1 MTNVNDID
9 RWSKYA
15 QQLSD
20 MIKLPAGEAIQMTT
34 PSTPWD
40 WGGRTPGALPY
51 SQWSLLNVVPST
63 PQQQTNAHTAGGSS
77 GFDHSYRVWMNSLAV
92 GNLEGD
98 NHYKQLQA
106 NAAAARRT
114 YTDYYKSVQLQWK
127 NATPSGTP
135 DFSTWLNQ
143 DGQYAQLSQ
152 IKANRQA
159 IDNEDKQL
167 QNYVN
172 QIEAPTAD
180 ILAAYEDKQY
190 QDVFSGP
197 GGNVTERTWPLG
209 TGKPYAIDYITE
221 ITGGNFGGDAT
232 NGNKASLHIDKQ
244 SKDYNFEEHFSTVDG
259 GGFLEFMAFGL
270 GANRKAES
278 AWGSDLAWSLDIE
291 FQDARTIPIK
301 AGGWYSGVNA
311 FKNGPYAEGFSKY
324 KNGDKNF
331 FFGPGGSL
339 SRIYTGMVVAYRP
352 TIVFE
357 AHQSYIDTYHEQWQA
372 EGGIEIGPFIFG
384 TETSG
389 ESTSAKVEKSTNKLT
404 LTSTASWPVILGMAS
419 SWTVPPGE

>member
-1 MTNVNDID
+1 MSIQEDVD
-9 RWSKYA
+9 RWLQYA
-15 QQLSD
+15 QELSK
-20 MIKLPAGEAIQMTT
+20 MIRLPAGEAIQVTT

-63 PQQQTNAHTAGGSS
+63 PQQQTNAHAAGGSS

-114 YTDYYKSVQLQWK
+114 YTEYYKSVQLQWK
-127 NATPSGTP
+127 NDVPSGTP

-167 QNYVN
+167 QDYVN

-197 GGNVTERTWPLG
+197 GGNVTERTWTLG

-221 ITGGNFGGDAT
+221 ITGGNFGGDAV
-232 NGNKASLHIDKQ
+232 NGNKASFHM
-244 SKDYNFEEHFSTVDG
+244 DYESEKYKYEEHFATVDTG
-259 GGFLEFMAFGL
+259 GWLDFMAFGL
-270 GANRKAES
+270 GGNRKEAGVWGES
-278 AWGSDLAWSLDIE
+278 SDWSLDIE
-291 FQDARTIPIK
+291 FQDVRTIPIK

-324 KNGDKNF
+324 KDGDKNY
-331 FFGPGGSL
+331 FFGAGGSL

-352 TIVFE
+352 KAVLKTWE
-357 AHQSYIDTYHEQWQA
+357 SYTDYVHSSWQA
-372 EGGIEIGPFIFG
+372 EGGVEIGPFVFG
-384 TETSG
+384 TEMSG
-389 ESTSAKVEKSTNKLT
+389 ESTSAKVEKEEDTLT